1 MTKERKLAID
11 MWLWIR
17 EHYKEWD
24 ECFLGSSDEDGFV
37 EEMKY
42 RFLDEENNGK
52 YPAWQAMCWLCTY
65 ARTSVRP
72 PAVDCAEKLFTCE
85 RCPLKTC
92 FAKDSAYRVLDT
104 HTYKNDIHVTEEVYR
119 NCCSTILNALGYK
132 GE

>member
-24 ECFLGSSDEDGFV
+24 EYFWESGSEDGFV
-37 EEMKY
+37 EEMKF
-42 RFLDEENNGK
+42 RFLDEENEGRQPK
-52 YPAWQAMCWLCTY
+52 WRAMCWLCQY
-65 ARTSVRP
+65 VRTPAPDSV
-72 PAVDCAEKLFTCE
+72 EKFFTCE

-92 FAKDSAYRVLDT
+92 YGKDAAYRIL
-104 HTYKNDIHVTEEVYR
+104 DIHIYKGDVHVSKEVYR